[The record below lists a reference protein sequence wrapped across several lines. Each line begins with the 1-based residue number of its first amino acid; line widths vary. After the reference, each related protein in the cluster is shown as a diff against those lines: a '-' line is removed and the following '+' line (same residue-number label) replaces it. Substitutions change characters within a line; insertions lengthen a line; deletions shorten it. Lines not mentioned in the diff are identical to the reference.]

1 MYILN
6 KDISGTGFLG
16 KGACG
21 EVFKGYRYDETKTD
35 KKGAE
40 VAVKV
45 I

>member
-21 EVFKGYRYDETKTD
+21 
-35 KKGAE
+35 
-40 VAVKV
+40 
-45 I
+45 